1 MDVPSQAELDQL
13 WAATSGTPIVAR
25 EMVIHW
31 HSPLGLIIFET
42 RDGEV
47 FVNADGVEN
56 ADDPSN
62 ATAAG
67 GRGFAHVMAKH

>member
-1 MDVPSQAELDQL
+1 MDAPSQSELDEL
-13 WAATSGTPIVAR
+13 WAAALATPTVPR
-25 EMVIHW
+25 EMVIRW

-56 ADDPSN
+56 ADDASN
-62 ATAAG
+62 ATFAG
-67 GRGFAHVMAKH
+67 ARGFAHVMAKH